1 MKKISSLAS
10 GLYITVML
18 FTFNAV
24 AQTSEDEW
32 DMGDWSEEEVAKPLF
47 TGFVDFSAGNR
58 ISSDPEIDQ
67 AKTLRDIRL
76 QVQWEKL
83 LSHSSVTITSDLY
96 YDGILDEVKVDI
108 REFAWQGRLDSL
120 GEWGKYFDLK
130 LGQQVLTWGTGDYLF
145 LNDLFPKDYQS
156 FFAGRND
163 DYLKA
168 PSLSAKLSGFF
179 DWGNIDLVITPEFA
193 PDNYINGDYFSF
205 FSPQFAKNIA
215 PGFDVSPPYRP
226 ESPEYALRYYKT
238 LGSSEI
244 AVYGYHGFHKSPS
257 SQTAQGQPYFAK
269 LNVYGASVVS
279 PAFAGLIKAEVAYY
293 ASGYDS
299 QGTEALIPNDQSRVL
314 IGYEQELIK
323 DLSGSLQWYMERT
336 HDYSALRLNSLTPQY
351 DPNRSRIVV
360 TQQLV
365 YRLMQQTL
373 TINAFNFY
381 STSDQDG
388 FLKLRADYSPVDEWR
403 LSAGMNLFYGE
414 EQYTFYN
421 QFEDASNLYASFRY
435 FY

>member
-1 MKKISSLAS
+1 MKNRLSSRTFL
-10 GLYITVML
+10 TMML
-18 FTFNAV
+18 LFVTLNTL

-32 DMGDWSEEEVAKPLF
+32 DMGDWSEEAVESPIF
-47 TGFVDFSAGNR
+47 TGFIDVSAGNR
-58 ISSDPEIDQ
+58 ISSDPVIDG

-83 LSHSSVTITSDLY
+83 LSHSSLTITSDLY
-96 YDGILDEVKVDI
+96 YDGVLDDVKLDV
-108 REFAWQGRLDSL
+108 REFAWQGRLDAF

-179 DWGNIDLVITPEFA
+179 DWGNIDLVVTPEFA
-193 PDNYINGDYFSF
+193 ADNYINGDYFSF
-205 FSPQFAKNIA
+205 FSSQVGSNIA
-215 PGFDVSPPYRP
+215 PGFEVNPPYLP

-238 LGSSEI
+238 FGSSELAI
-244 AVYGYHGFHKSPS
+244 YAYDGFHKSPS
-257 SQTAQGQPYFAK
+257 SQTSEGQAYFSELK
-269 LNVYGASVVS
+269 VYGASIVS
-279 PAFAGLIKAEVAYY
+279 PAFAGLLKAEFAYY
-293 ASGYDS
+293 ASRDDN
-299 QGTEALIPNDQSRVL
+299 QGTDPLTPNDQSRLLV
-314 IGYEQELIK
+314 GYEQELMK
-323 DLSGSLQWYMERT
+323 DVSGSLQWYLERT
-336 HDYSALRLNSLTPQY
+336 HDYSQLKLNSLTPEY
-351 DPNRSRIVV
+351 DPNRSRIVL

-381 STSDQDG
+381 STSDKDG
-388 FLKLRADYSPVDEWR
+388 FLKLRVDYSPVDQWR
-403 LSAGMNLFYGE
+403 LATGMNLFYGDDNH
-414 EQYTFYN
+414 TFYN
-421 QFEDASNLYASFRY
+421 QFEDASNFYASFKY